1 MNKATRLIQLF
12 AILGIMLMLTATP
25 ASAALARCRVDPVFI
40 LSNGDSVA
48 VTSEVFT
55 DPSKISYIT
64 YILHIPAGVTVKQV
78 VHTARGLG
86 IKEVYKVYQ
95 DSPSGKYTSDTVVTT
110 SSLAPK
116 VAVTVYTRLNA
127 NPVQAVSG
135 YNGQHLIA
143 TVTRLSR

>member
-1 MNKATRLIQLF
+1 MNKPTRLIQLF
-12 AILGIMLMLTATP
+12 AILGILLVLTATP
-25 ASAALARCRVDPVFI
+25 ASAALARCRVDPIFI

-55 DPSKISYIT
+55 EPYRISYIT
-64 YILHIPAGVTVKQV
+64 YTLHVPAGVTVKQV
-78 VHTARGLG
+78 VHTAQGLG

-95 DSPSGKYTSDTVVTT
+95 TSPAGVYTSDTVVTT
-110 SSLAPK
+110 SGLSR

-127 NPVQAVSG
+127 LPVRTVYG

-143 TVTRLSR
+143 TVSRLFR

>member
-1 MNKATRLIQLF
+1 MNKTTRLIQLF
-12 AILGIMLMLTATP
+12 AILGILLVLTATP
-25 ASAALARCRVDPVFI
+25 VSAALARCRVDPIFI

-64 YILHIPAGVTVKQV
+64 YTLHVPAGVTVKRV
-78 VHTARGLG
+78 VHTALGVG

-95 DSPSGKYTSDTVVTT
+95 DSPPGKYTSDTVVTT

-116 VAVTVYTRLNA
+116 VAVTVYTRLNGI
-127 NPVQAVSG
+127 PVKTVSG
-135 YNGQHLIA
+135 YSGQHLIA
-143 TVTRLSR
+143 IVSRLFR